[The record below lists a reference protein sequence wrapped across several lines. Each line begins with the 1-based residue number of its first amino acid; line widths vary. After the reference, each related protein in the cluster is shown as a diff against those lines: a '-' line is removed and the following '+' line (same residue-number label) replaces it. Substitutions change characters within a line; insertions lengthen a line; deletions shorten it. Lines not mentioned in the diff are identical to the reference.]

1 MSHTNTPQET
11 GFEYHTGGNIEIQT
25 GYERE
30 RNGNINPSNNDEKG
44 TDGFNYEYLKS
55 SEILRTGENPGKG
68 NYSCT
73 NCGTDVTLD
82 GKEKLP
88 ACPRCGN
95 TEFRREM

>member
-11 GFEYHTGGNIEIQT
+11 GFESNKDNIEIMT

-30 RNGNINPSNNDEKG
+30 QQQNFNPSNNEG
-44 TDGFNYEYLKS
+44 ADGFNYEYNKS
-55 SEILRTGENPGKG
+55 SEILHAGESPEKG

-73 NCGTDVTLD
+73 NCGTDITLTD
-82 GKEKLP
+82 NEKLP